1 MYSCKVMSITAAPIR
16 TILSAAVA
24 TRFLA
29 DELRVDSGNG
39 HSGTEAINLTPESFT
54 AVHCRLIPP
63 LVLPATVN
71 WNKHP
76 LQGSF

>member
-1 MYSCKVMSITAAPIR
+1 MSIMAAPIR
-16 TILSAAVA
+16 IILGAAVA

-29 DELRVDSGNG
+29 DEPRVNSGNG
-39 HSGTEAINLTPESFT
+39 QSGTAVINLTPESPM
-54 AVHCRLIPP
+54 AVRCRLIHP
-63 LVLPATVN
+63 LALPATVR

>member
-1 MYSCKVMSITAAPIR
+1 MLITAAPIR
-16 TILSAAVA
+16 TILGAAVA

-29 DELRVDSGNG
+29 DELRADSGNV
-39 HSGTEAINLTPESFT
+39 HSGTEAINLTPESPT

-63 LVLPATVN
+63 LALSAPVN